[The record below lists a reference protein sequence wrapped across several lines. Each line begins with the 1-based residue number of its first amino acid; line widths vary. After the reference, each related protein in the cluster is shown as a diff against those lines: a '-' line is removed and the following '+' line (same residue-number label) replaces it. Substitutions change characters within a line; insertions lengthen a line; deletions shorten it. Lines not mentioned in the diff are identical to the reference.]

1 MYSGRKSIYENNA
14 SSSQN
19 TAPGNQRQS
28 LSSRYSMGPLRSYKS
43 GGSSQGTQALSLP
56 VDGKARNSIAPQ
68 LNNTDKRL
76 SLFGYSLCS
85 RPSVM

>member
-28 LSSRYSMGPLRSYKS
+28 LSNRYSMGPLRNFKS
-43 GGSSQGTQALSLP
+43 GGNSQGTQPLP
-56 VDGKARNSIAPQ
+56 LPTDGKVRNSLAPQ
-68 LNNTDKRL
+68 LNSTDKRL
-76 SLFGYSLCS
+76 SLFGYSLYS
-85 RPSVM
+85 YLFVI